1 MGLRYDFLNEP
12 LYGLFVIS
20 YIRNYRM
27 ISGIRDVH
35 YKI

>member
-1 MGLRYDFLNEP
+1 MVSDMIFLNE
-12 LYGLFVIS
+12 LFVIS
-20 YIRNYRM
+20 YIQNYRL